1 MSILAGKETR
11 LIVQGI
17 TGNWGQR
24 QTINMIENGTAVV
37 AGVSPGRGGMEV
49 SGVPVYDTV
58 SEAMRYHQANAS
70 ILYIPAPAV
79 KEAAFEAIENGIKL
93 LVIITENVPLHDTMK
108 IVDLASQ
115 YDVWVIGPNTPGIVS
130 PGKALI
136 GFLPAA
142 GIRPGGVGVVSRSGT
157 LAIETLRIFSE
168 NGIGISTCCGIGGDL
183 VSGKSH
189 IDYLRFFEEDEETG
203 AVVVLGE
210 IGGNMEEAA
219 SDYIRGMQKPVTCMI
234 VGRTA
239 PPGKR
244 MGHAGAIISQGGGSA
259 INKIETLRKAGAG
272 VADDFWHLV
281 QLVQEVSGR
290 RP

>member
-1 MSILAGKETR
+1 MSILAGNDTR

-24 QTINMIENGTAVV
+24 QTLNMIENGTRPA
-37 AGVSPGRGGMEV
+37 AGVSPGRGGTEV
-49 SGVPVYDTV
+49 LGVPVYDTV
-58 SEAMRYHQANAS
+58 SEAIRYHQATAS

-79 KEAAFEAIENGIKL
+79 KEAAFESIENGIKL

-115 YDVWVIGPNTPGIVS
+115 HNVWIIGPNTPGILS

-136 GFLPAA
+136 GFLPTA
-142 GIRPGGVGVVSRSGT
+142 GIRTGEVGIVSRSGT
-157 LAIETLRIFSE
+157 LAIETLRFLSE
-168 NGIGISTCCGIGGDL
+168 NGIGISTCCGLGGDL
-183 VSGKSH
+183 VSGRSQ
-189 IDYLRFFEEDEETG
+189 IDYLRLFEEDEQTR
-203 AVVVLGE
+203 VVVLLGE

-219 SDYIRGMQKPVTCMI
+219 SDYVRCMKKPVVCMI

-259 INKIETLRKAGAG
+259 MDKIDTLRKAGAEI
-272 VADDFWHLV
+272 ADDFWHLV
-281 QLVQEVSGR
+281 QLVQEVSVR

>member
-1 MSILAGKETR
+1 MSILVGKETK

-24 QTINMIENGTAVV
+24 QTLNMLENGTCIV
-37 AGVSPGRGGMEV
+37 AGVSPGRGGTEV
-49 SGVPVYDTV
+49 LSIPVYDTV
-58 SEAMRYHQANAS
+58 SEAVKYHQANAS

-79 KEAAFEAIENGIKL
+79 KEAAFEAIENGMKVV
-93 LVIITENVPLHDTMK
+93 VIITENVPLHDTMK
-108 IVDLASQ
+108 IVDLSMQLDA
-115 YDVWVIGPNTPGIVS
+115 WVIGPNTPGIVS

-142 GIRPGGVGVVSRSGT
+142 MVQSGEIGIVSRSGT
-157 LAIETLRIFSE
+157 LAIETLRFFSE
-168 NGIGISTCCGIGGDL
+168 NHIGISTCCGIGGDL

-189 IDYLRFFEEDEETG
+189 IDYLKLFEKDKQTRI
-203 AVVVLGE
+203 VVLLGE

-219 SDYIRGMQKPVTCMI
+219 SEYIQGMSKPVISMI

-244 MGHAGAIISQGGGSA
+244 MGHAGAIISQGSGSA
-259 INKIETLRKAGAG
+259 RHKVEVLKKAGARI
-272 VADDFWHLV
+272 ADDFWDLV
-281 QLVQEVSGR
+281 KLVQEIQ
-290 RP
+290 

>member
-1 MSILAGKETR
+1 MSILIGKETR

-24 QTINMIENGTAVV
+24 QTLNMLENGTCIV
-37 AGVSPGRGGMEV
+37 AGVSPGRGGTEV
-49 SGVPVYDTV
+49 LGIPVYDTV
-58 SEAMRYHQANAS
+58 PEAMKNHQANAS

-79 KEAAFEAIENGIKL
+79 KEAAFEAIESGIKL
-93 LVIITENVPLHDTMK
+93 VVIITENVPLHDTMK
-108 IVDLASQ
+108 IIDLATQSEA
-115 YDVWVIGPNTPGIVS
+115 WVIGPNTPGIVS
-130 PGKALI
+130 PGKALV

-142 GIRPGGVGVVSRSGT
+142 TVQPGRMGIVSRSGT
-157 LAIETLRIFSE
+157 LAIETLRFLSE
-168 NGIGISTCCGIGGDL
+168 NRIGIATCCCIGGDL

-189 IDYLRFFEEDEETG
+189 IDYLKLFEKDEQTH
-203 AVVVLGE
+203 AVVLLGE

-219 SDYIRGMQKPVTCMI
+219 SDYIRGMKKPVISMI

-244 MGHAGAIISQGGGSA
+244 MGHAGAIISRGSGSA
-259 INKIETLRKAGAG
+259 VHKIEVLKKAGAK

-281 QLVQEVSGR
+281 KLVQEIQ
-290 RP
+290 